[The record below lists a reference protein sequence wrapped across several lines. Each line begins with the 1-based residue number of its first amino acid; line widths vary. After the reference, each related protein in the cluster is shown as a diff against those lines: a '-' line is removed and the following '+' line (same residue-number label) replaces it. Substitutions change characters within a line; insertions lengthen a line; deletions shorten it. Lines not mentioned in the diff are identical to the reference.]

1 MYQDLTFQLIDG
13 DDATRTQPIVIRLS
27 THLEVIVPDALRGEQ
42 AVVRIELFDGRLQA
56 MIWDG
61 RTVAADGEPLIIPL
75 VSPALAVPTLAVTYG

>member
-13 DDATRTQPIVIRLS
+13 DDATRSQPIVIRLS

-75 VSPALAVPTLAVTYG
+75 TAPALAVPTLAVTYG